1 MMVPAVWLINIL
13 FSLIWLH
20 FFAQGPLE
28 WLWRRFT
35 LLSAGKSR
43 ITDNAR

>member
-1 MMVPAVWLINIL
+1 MLNYYAAPVRSCRRVK
-13 FSLIWLH
+13 LH

-28 WLWRRFT
+28 WLWRRLT
-35 LLSAGKSR
+35 LISAGKSR